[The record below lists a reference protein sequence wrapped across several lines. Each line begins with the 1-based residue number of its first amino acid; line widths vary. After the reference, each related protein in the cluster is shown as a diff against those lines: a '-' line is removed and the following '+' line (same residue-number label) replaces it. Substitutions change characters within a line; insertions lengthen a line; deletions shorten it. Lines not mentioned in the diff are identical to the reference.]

1 MVLCKACKN
10 KFKND
15 HGLKRH
21 RSGCRLAKLE
31 TSSLRQKR
39 TQLTKVKDKGD
50 AERQED
56 VVLPSLNKSMET
68 EAVSF
73 IF

>member
-10 KFKND
+10 ELKND

-21 RSGCRLAKLE
+21 RSGCRLAKLQ
-31 TSSLRQKR
+31 TSSLLQKW
-39 TQLTKVKDKGD
+39 TKIKDKGEV
-50 AERQED
+50 ERKED
-56 VVLPSLNKSMET
+56 VAESSFNKSMET

-73 IF
+73 IV